1 MTSHM
6 KDSITQAFSELSLLP
21 SEDTVNRHLGV
32 IEKLVIAV
40 YRGDTG
46 VDIDANRFDLF
57 STSAAGNVREIP
69 PSKNAL
75 KLHIMRSAYQSG
87 WVWRNTLSASTPPSV
102 LEWGWEIVQDED
114 QLTLKWVEEIPI
126 PEYLMLANVIKNM

>member
-1 MTSHM
+1 M
-6 KDSITQAFSELSLLP
+6 
-21 SEDTVNRHLGV
+21 
-32 IEKLVIAV
+32 
-40 YRGDTG
+40 
-46 VDIDANRFDLF
+46 DIDANRFDLF
-57 STSAAGNVREIP
+57 STSAAEIP